1 MRVFAPRLI
10 LITDPSYADEHV
22 DAVIK
27 TVSRAID
34 PSSFAVQLR
43 DKAASP
49 TRLRTRAFELRRL
62 TRDLDVGLIVNG
74 DAALGHEVGADGLH
88 LPSSSNGAAFGWVSV
103 AAHEDADVARAS
115 SAGADAALVSPIFAT
130 PGKPPPRGTLAIARV
145 AHLPLAIYALGG
157 VDASNAAACA
167 KAGAY
172 GVAVIRALLE
182 ASDAGEVAKVV
193 WASLV
198 VS

>member
-1 MRVFAPRLI
+1 MKNIKAKFDKLLAQLEVE
-10 LITDPSYADEHV
+10 ITNNH
-22 DAVIK
+22 
-27 TVSRAID
+27 RAKN
-34 PSSFAVQLR
+34 A
-43 DKAASP
+43 KG
-49 TRLRTRAFELRRL
+49 EY
-62 TRDLDVGLIVNG
+62 
-74 DAALGHEVGADGLH
+74 
-88 LPSSSNGAAFGWVSV
+88 
-103 AAHEDADVARAS
+103 
-115 SAGADAALVSPIFAT
+115 
-130 PGKPPPRGTLAIARV
+130 
-145 AHLPLAIYALGG
+145 LPLAIYALGG